1 MVSPVAISGS
11 GAAATIAEGRLRC
24 RLDRYR
30 DLFTKWRRRVP
41 LNAVLASQILRTL
54 KEKMLNS
61 QIEPPKGE
69 GI

>member
-54 KEKMLNS
+54 KTRKKNVELTD
-61 QIEPPKGE
+61 
-69 GI
+69 